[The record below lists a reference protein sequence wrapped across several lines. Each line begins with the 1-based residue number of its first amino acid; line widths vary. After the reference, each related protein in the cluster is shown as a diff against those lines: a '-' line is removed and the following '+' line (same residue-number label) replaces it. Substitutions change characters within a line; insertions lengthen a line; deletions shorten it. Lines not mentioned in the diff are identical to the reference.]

1 MANEASELGRR
12 FVARLR
18 FAGTLV
24 ILGLAVQLATLL
36 EAHPY
41 SFLSFLL
48 VGSGLVFAG
57 VVTFLWAW
65 ATQ

>member
-1 MANEASELGRR
+1 MASETSELSRR
-12 FVARLR
+12 FVGRLR
-18 FAGTLV
+18 LAGVLV

-48 VGSGLVFAG
+48 VGSGLVLAG

>member
-1 MANEASELGRR
+1 MASEASELSRR
-12 FVARLR
+12 FVGRLR
-18 FAGTLV
+18 LAGVLV

-48 VGSGLVFAG
+48 IGSGLVLAG